1 MEGDRE
7 GSGGCSPLLAAS
19 PPSCPVPP
27 LYVELEVAASSEAGP
42 VAEGSADG
50 GESAEGRNSE
60 PTEVSPMPV
69 PPRQSP
75 LLPPFL
81 DGEEAKEV
89 TVEDADGG
97 GLPVVEASASAP
109 ADISQKIVRQ
119 VEYYFSDENLPTDK
133 FMLKYVK
140 KNREGYVFFLIFL
153 AVSVPITVVS
163 ADGKRV
169 RRLHPLPAPDA
180 EDRRVHALV
189 EYETPDAAE
198 RAVAVLNDEK
208 NWRSGMRVELLLKRM
223 EKFGLISR
231 VRRPGAPPAEKTAC
245 DGPAVGE
252 GVGPEGPVEAAGLED
267 FASAPSFLDESNDL
281 LGSKPYILSSSEG
294 EESDVELMV
303 NPNGDLELPTSKD
316 KRETPEAAL
325 TVAAH
330 RIATLRDGQ
339 INFLV
344 HFHDSMAPYLHVFSF
359 LTALGGYLYVP
370 LVHWVRIHQVFREG
384 PSMHSSK
391 KGAVTMGGL
400 FFIPIGVLVAG
411 TTTGFSSAVVFGSGA
426 ITFVFLVIGL
436 LDDALNFVKN
446 RTYGLPR
453 WIKLMLQVAGGA
465 CFSFWFCV
473 SEMSSRYN
481 IMVCIKVLKSMKFV
495 VPLPQPLGLVY
506 LGKFYLPLITFC
518 FVSMGNGVNLTDG
531 LDGLAGGTSA
541 LAFIGMS
548 VAVLPINPELSIF
561 GASMAG
567 ACVGFL
573 FHNRYKASVFMGYT
587 GSLALGGAL
596 AAMAACTGMFFPL
609 LICSG
614 TFVLEVSSM
623 IVQTTLSKIQ
633 IKVCCCRASK
643 LISGTGQSFFQTTPF
658 HRHLEFCGFKETS
671 IVACFYILSS
681 ILCLV
686 AGYVGLSSA

>member
-109 ADISQKIVRQ
+109 ADILKR
-119 VEYYFSDENLPTDK
+119 SDENLPTDK

-153 AVSVPITVVS
+153 AVSVPIAVVS

-252 GVGPEGPVEAAGLED
+252 GLGPEGPVEAAGLE
-267 FASAPSFLDESNDL
+267 SNDL
-281 LGSKPYILSSSEG
+281 LGSKPYMLSSSEG

-344 HFHDSMAPYLHVFSF
+344 HFHDSMAPYLHHW
-359 LTALGGYLYVP
+359 GYLYVP

-481 IMVCIKVLKSMKFV
+481 MYALLANIMEIRGS
-495 VPLPQPLGLVY
+495 LPQPLGLVY